1 MPTFA
6 LQNAMA
12 CRVFRLL
19 KLGVIH
25 DDPGTIR
32 SSLVQKHTTLHF
44 AHRASDTYASARAD
58 IEMAPGT
65 LKP

>member
-32 SSLVQKHTTLHF
+32 SSLVQNTLHF
-44 AHRASDTYASARAD
+44 AHRASDTYASARND
-58 IEMAPGT
+58 VEMAPGT